1 MSQAG
6 AEITRIGS
14 VRMRSRPGSASRWL
28 LGAPDRLAGVDEQ
41 GGAGDEARLVVRRE
55 VHHGPHQV
63 VRGADLPERD
73 AGEAALR
80 KSSRAMS
87 ARFMSVSIRP
97 GAMAFTRIR
106 WGASSSAIC
115 FVSISTPAFDT
126 Q

>member
-1 MSQAG
+1 MSQVG
-6 AEITRIGS
+6 PRL
-14 VRMRSRPGSASRWL
+14 PGSARSRL
-28 LGAPDRLAGVDEQ
+28 LSAPDRLAGVDEQ

-73 AGEAALR
+73 AGEAALTEVV
-80 KSSRAMS
+80 AGDV

-115 FVSISTPAFDT
+115 LVSISTPAFDT